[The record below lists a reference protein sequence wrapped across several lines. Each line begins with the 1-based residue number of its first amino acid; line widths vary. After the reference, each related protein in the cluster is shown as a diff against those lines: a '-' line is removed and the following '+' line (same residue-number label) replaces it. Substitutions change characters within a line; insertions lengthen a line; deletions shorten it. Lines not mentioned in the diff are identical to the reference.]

1 MKKLLTLLFSLF
13 LFSSPSVFA
22 DDISDFQIEGIS
34 IGDSLLDYMTKDE
47 ILEEIEINKNVY
59 FYLKEPNKYAEVYLK
74 IDSSTYDKVS
84 VNVKNNSQN
93 KYVTNKNNK
102 NENYIVKSI
111 RGLMYFNEDLDS
123 CMQKRDEIVTVL
135 SNIFPN
141 ITKLESIYAHPSD
154 LTGDSISSAI
164 LFYNDEVLISQV
176 TCLDLEETHRIKN
189 NWNDFLQVSLYSE
202 EIVDWLESY

>member
-1 MKKLLTLLFSLF
+1 
-13 LFSSPSVFA
+13 
-22 DDISDFQIEGIS
+22 
-34 IGDSLLDYMTKDE
+34 MTKDE